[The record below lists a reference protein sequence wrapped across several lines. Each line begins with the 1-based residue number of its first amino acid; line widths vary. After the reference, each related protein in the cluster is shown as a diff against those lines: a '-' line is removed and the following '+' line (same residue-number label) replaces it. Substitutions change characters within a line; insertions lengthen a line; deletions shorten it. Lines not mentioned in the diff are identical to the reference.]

1 MDNFSNSNL
10 PSILSPSPESNGKV
24 KGRVKTKH
32 KKVAVLLSMGYPVPI
47 VAKET
52 GLSESRIYH
61 LLSDKDSFANSEMN
75 RILDETL
82 RTRDLFLG
90 NLFFEALCHLDAMME
105 SGDVKERDEAIDQ
118 IINLV
123 MGKRTRNGQ
132 SLISQYFNFQSQG
145 RQGSPESIDEL
156 IIRKRR
162 ERDLQVDKKTE

>member
-1 MDNFSNSNL
+1 MDNFSDSNL

-32 KKVAVLLSMGYPVPI
+32 KKVAVLLSMGYPIPI
-47 VAKET
+47 VSKET
-52 GLSESRIYH
+52 RLSESRIYH
-61 LLSDKDSFANSEMN
+61 LLSDKDSFVNFEIN

-82 RTRDLFLG
+82 RTRDLFVL
-90 NLFFEALCHLDAMME
+90 NLYFETLRHLDKMLE
-105 SGDVKERDEAIDQ
+105 SGDYKERDEAIDQ

-123 MGKRTRNGQ
+123 MGKRTRSG
-132 SLISQYFNFQSQG
+132 SSFISQFFNFQSQE
-145 RQGSPESIDEL
+145 RPGSPESVDEL